1 VLRAPLRLD
10 VGGVTLLGVPPP
22 SSGGAAVLMA
32 LLYLSLLPT
41 PLATASD
48 GLAAHL
54 QVEALK
60 QAFAMRMSLGDPSFV
75 PDVQQVLDAMLSPE
89 FNHALA
95 VNHSDVATRPSSE
108 YGGRYNRRGA
118 TLPPDGGTSHFSVV
132 DAQRNAVA
140 MTTTIN
146 TFFGSKVVSAATG
159 IVFNNEMDDFSTPGL
174 NNIWGIAPSASN
186 FIRPGKRPLSSMA
199 PTIVLQDVL
208 RADGT
213 ITRDVRAVAGAS
225 GGPRIISSTLQVLS
239 NVLLRGRSA
248 ADAVSEPR
256 VHHQFLPNVA
266 YAEDWVPRNDGGRVT
281 VPATVLEGLE
291 ARGHVVEQPD
301 KEHAATQLI
310 LQDLDTFELR
320 AVSDRRKG
328 GVPAGH
334 D

>member
-1 VLRAPLRLD
+1 
-10 VGGVTLLGVPPP
+10 
-22 SSGGAAVLMA
+22 
-32 LLYLSLLPT
+32 
-41 PLATASD
+41 
-48 GLAAHL
+48 
-54 QVEALK
+54 
-60 QAFAMRMSLGDPSFV
+60 
-75 PDVQQVLDAMLSPE
+75 
-89 FNHALA
+89 
-95 VNHSDVATRPSSE
+95 
-108 YGGRYNRRGA
+108 
-118 TLPPDGGTSHFSVV
+118 
-132 DAQRNAVA
+132 
-140 MTTTIN
+140 
-146 TFFGSKVVSAATG
+146 
-159 IVFNNEMDDFSTPGL
+159 
-174 NNIWGIAPSASN
+174 
-186 FIRPGKRPLSSMA
+186 
-199 PTIVLQDVL
+199 VL

-256 VHHQFLPNVA
+256 VHHQFLPNLA

-301 KEHAATQLI
+301 KDHAVTQLI

-328 GVPAGH
+328 GVPAGY